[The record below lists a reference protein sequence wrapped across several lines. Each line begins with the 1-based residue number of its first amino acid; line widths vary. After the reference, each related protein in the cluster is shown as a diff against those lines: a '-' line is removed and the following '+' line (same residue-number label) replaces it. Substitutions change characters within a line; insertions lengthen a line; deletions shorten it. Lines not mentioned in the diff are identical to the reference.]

1 MIKSASQLSLQ
12 SILKIDAA
20 TCAAMGALLAL
31 ASAPAAGLT
40 QISAP
45 LLFWAGLVLFPVAGF
60 MFACAQMRR
69 VPMWATGLV
78 VVGNGLWVLAIG
90 RADCTQCAGVAFP
103 CGAGR
108 CRSGV
113 RRPGMGRRAAAA
125 CCLLSRKAQ
134 ENMP

>member
-1 MIKSASQLSLQ
+1 MIKSASRLSLQ
-12 SILKIDAA
+12 SILKLDAA

-31 ASAPAAGLT
+31 ASAPVAGLT

-78 VVGNGLWVLAIG
+78 VVGNGLWVLASL
-90 RADCTQCAGVAFP
+90 ALPLAGLIAPNALGWLFLVAQAVVVLVFAALEW
-103 CGAGR
+103 GA
-108 CRSGV
+108 V
-113 RRPGMGRRAAAA
+113 QQRPVA
-125 CCLLSRKAQ
+125 S
-134 ENMP
+134 

>member
-12 SILKIDAA
+12 SILKLDAA

-31 ASAPAAGLT
+31 VSAPVSALT

-60 MFACAQMRR
+60 MFACAQARR

-78 VVGNGLWVLAIG
+78 VVGNGLWVLASL
-90 RADCTQCAGVAFP
+90 ALPLAGLIAPNALGWLFLVGQAVVVLVFAALEWGAVQQRPVA
-103 CGAGR
+103 
-108 CRSGV
+108 S
-113 RRPGMGRRAAAA
+113 
-125 CCLLSRKAQ
+125 
-134 ENMP
+134 

>member
-78 VVGNGLWVLAIG
+78 VVGNGLWVLASL
-90 RADCTQCAGVAFP
+90 ALPLAGLIAPNALGWLFLVGQAVVVLVFAALEWGAVQQRPVA
-103 CGAGR
+103 
-108 CRSGV
+108 S
-113 RRPGMGRRAAAA
+113 
-125 CCLLSRKAQ
+125 
-134 ENMP
+134 

>member
-78 VVGNGLWVLAIG
+78 VVGNGLWVLASL
-90 RADCTQCAGVAFP
+90 ALPLAGLIVPNALGWLFLVAQAVVVLVFAALEW
-103 CGAGR
+103 GA
-108 CRSGV
+108 V
-113 RRPGMGRRAAAA
+113 LQRPVA
-125 CCLLSRKAQ
+125 S
-134 ENMP
+134 

>member
-12 SILKIDAA
+12 SILKLDAA

-78 VVGNGLWVLAIG
+78 VVGNGLWVLASL
-90 RADCTQCAGVAFP
+90 ALPLAGLIAPNALGWLFLVGQAVVVLVFAALEWGAVQQRPVA
-103 CGAGR
+103 
-108 CRSGV
+108 S
-113 RRPGMGRRAAAA
+113 
-125 CCLLSRKAQ
+125 
-134 ENMP
+134 

>member
-12 SILKIDAA
+12 SILKLDAA

-31 ASAPAAGLT
+31 ASAPVAGLT

-78 VVGNGLWVLAIG
+78 VVGNGLWVLASL
-90 RADCTQCAGVAFP
+90 ALPLAGLIAPNALGWLFLVAQAVVVLVFAALEW
-103 CGAGR
+103 GA
-108 CRSGV
+108 V
-113 RRPGMGRRAAAA
+113 QQRPVA
-125 CCLLSRKAQ
+125 S
-134 ENMP
+134 